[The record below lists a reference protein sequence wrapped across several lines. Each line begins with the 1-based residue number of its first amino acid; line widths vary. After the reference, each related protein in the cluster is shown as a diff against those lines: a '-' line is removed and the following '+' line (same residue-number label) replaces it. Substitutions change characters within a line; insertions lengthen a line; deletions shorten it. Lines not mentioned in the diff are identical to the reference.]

1 MDMKGTLY
9 TVEQLTS
16 DEIEVTSSSQKNI
29 GDGKCDREVNDDDS
43 RCVCPT
49 HQSFPI
55 QREYFVLP
63 KNSKKAFS
71 ADSPVQKT

>member
-1 MDMKGTLY
+1 MKGTLY

-29 GDGKCDREVNDDDS
+29 GDGKSDGEVNDDDS

-49 HQSFPI
+49 PQCFPI
-55 QREYFVLP
+55 QQEDFVLP
-63 KNSKKAFS
+63 KTSKKAFS
-71 ADSPVQKT
+71 ADSPV